1 MKNLIAILFLI
12 STSLFSFAQNGSVG
26 IGTSAPDPSALLEL
40 LSGNKGIMLP
50 KINLNDNDLSDYSF
64 MSAKPSTS
72 LLVYNI
78 NKNTPGGE
86 GLYYW
91 DGTKWIFY
99 LNSSNINLV
108 LGITKYKAKTYNTGI
123 STSVYNTESGS
134 VNSFING
141 SALAT
146 PWIEIK
152 DATPLT
158 YTIERPNN
166 SSVITFT
173 GMLQVN
179 NTSSSDANLNYGLGI
194 FVDNKLIASKSAAI
208 TADNFCAFQEF
219 TITGLANNLSV
230 GTHTVTLA
238 VMNRSSNTTA
248 SVNYGQKAADCNTI
262 SNDEAKIS
270 AIVLINQPLSY
281 Q

>member
-1 MKNLIAILFLI
+1 MKNLITILFLSSI
-12 STSLFSFAQNGSVG
+12 SLFSFAQNNSVG
-26 IGTSAPDPSALLEL
+26 IGTNAPDPSAILDL

-50 KINLNDNDLSDYSF
+50 NISLNDKDLSDYSF
-64 MSAKPSTS
+64 IPTKPSPS
-72 LLVYNI
+72 LLIYNT
-78 NKNTPGGE
+78 NKKVSGGE

-99 LNSSNINLV
+99 LNSSNINLL
-108 LGITKYKAKTYNTGI
+108 LGITKYKAKTYNTGV
-123 STSVYNTESGS
+123 STNVYNTESGS
-134 VNSFING
+134 VNSFIKG
-141 SALAT
+141 SSLAT

-152 DATPLT
+152 DATPFT

-194 FVDNKLIASKSAAI
+194 FVDNKLIASKSAAV
-208 TADNFCAFQEF
+208 TADNLCAFQEF
-219 TITGLANNLSV
+219 TITGFIDNLSV
-230 GTHTVTLA
+230 GTHTVTLG
-238 VMNRSSNTTA
+238 VMNRSSNTTVN
-248 SVNYGQKAADCNTI
+248 VNYGQKASSCNTI

-270 AIVLINQPLSY
+270 AIVLINQPLPY
-281 Q
+281 